1 MSDDAPK
8 LSPERRAAM
17 RGWVLDYVQRRK
29 RMRRRLV
36 IVGTAAAGV
45 AVLGAAAFV
54 AVSSQQTQERDVAC
68 YSAPSLDAPS
78 SGGERYAG
86 DPLGDPGSF
95 AVDMCASLWQNGVI
109 GQGDTAPPTSG
120 TVSFPVPD
128 LTLCVRSDL
137 SLAVFPTGDADFCV
151 ANGLTP
157 YRSR

>member
-17 RGWVLDYVQRRK
+17 RGWVLDYVEKRK

-36 IVGTAAAGV
+36 IVGTAAVGV
-45 AVLGAAAFV
+45 AALSAAAWV
-54 AVSSQQTQERDVAC
+54 VVSSQQTQERAVTC
-68 YSAPSLDAPS
+68 YEAAALEAPA
-78 SGGERYAG
+78 SGGERMLG
-86 DPLGDPGSF
+86 EPVGDPGAF
-95 AVDMCASLWQNGVI
+95 AVDMCASLWQNGII
-109 GQGDTAPPTSG
+109 GHGDTPPPTSG

-137 SLAVFPTGDADFCV
+137 SLAVFPTDDASFCE

-157 YRSR
+157 YRPR